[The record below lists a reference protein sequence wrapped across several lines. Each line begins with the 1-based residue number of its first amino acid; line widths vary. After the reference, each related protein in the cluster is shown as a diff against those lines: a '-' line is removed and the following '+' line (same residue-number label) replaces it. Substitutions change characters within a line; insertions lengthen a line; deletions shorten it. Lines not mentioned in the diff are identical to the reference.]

1 MLISENIWRA
11 QRYGVQGTLMDF
23 GKGVLVP
30 FDELVEEM
38 IEMLRP
44 DAEELGCWPE
54 VERARLIVAEGTS
67 AERQIATYQ
76 DAIEGGASTEE
87 ALKRVVDHL
96 IEDTV
101 PKV

>member
-1 MLISENIWRA
+1 
-11 QRYGVQGTLMDF
+11 
-23 GKGVLVP
+23 
-30 FDELVEEM
+30 
-38 IEMLRP
+38 
-44 DAEELGCWPE
+44 
-54 VERARLIVAEGTS
+54 LIVAEGTS